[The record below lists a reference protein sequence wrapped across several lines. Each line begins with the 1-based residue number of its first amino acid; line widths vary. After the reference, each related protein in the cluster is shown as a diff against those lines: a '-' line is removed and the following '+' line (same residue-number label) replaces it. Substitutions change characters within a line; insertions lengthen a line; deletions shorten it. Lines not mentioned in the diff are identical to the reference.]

1 MFDTVRLPELAGT
14 MLLGLADGRL
24 AHRLMPAF
32 SAVADIGDFAANQ
45 ARLRKLSTPAN
56 DRIQR
61 NVVSALRWLTLFIGE
76 EGACQFRSDSLGRL
90 YPEAG

>member
-1 MFDTVRLPELAGT
+1 MTMFDTVRLPELAGT

-45 ARLRKLSTPAN
+45 ARLREIINA
-56 DRIQR
+56 R
-61 NVVSALRWLTLFIGE
+61 
-76 EGACQFRSDSLGRL
+76 
-90 YPEAG
+90 